1 MARVNITMPDSFMA
15 QLLAE
20 ADVRKTKVSTLVAE
34 CIKDHYSDPL
44 KAEYEEQ
51 LKALRQ
57 KCDATQL
64 ELLHVKEQSAQRGPK
79 KRTGSLRMDDKL
91 AKEVDELVTA
101 MVRDALKR
109 HVAAHDKDKQRFQ
122 HALTALQ
129 EEIERVNERV
139 TLLSDRFL
147 EIFKASL

>member
-1 MARVNITMPDSFMA
+1 MARVSITMPDSFMA

-20 ADVRKTKVSTLVAE
+20 ADVRKTKVSTLIAE
-34 CIKDHYSDPL
+34 CIKDHYSDPS

-57 KCDATQL
+57 QYDATQL
-64 ELLHVKEQSAQRGPK
+64 ELLHEKERSAQSGPK
-79 KRTGSLRMDDKL
+79 KRTEDLRMDDKL
-91 AKEVDELVTA
+91 AKEVEELVT
-101 MVRDALKR
+101 VVVGDALER
-109 HVAAHDKDKQRFQ
+109 YVAVHDEERQRFQ

-129 EEIERVNERV
+129 EEVERVNERV

-147 EIFKASL
+147 EFFEANL

>member
-20 ADVRKTKVSTLVAE
+20 ADVRKTRVSTLIAE
-34 CIKDHYSDPL
+34 CIKDQYSDPA

-64 ELLHVKEQSAQRGPK
+64 ELLHAKEQSAQHGLKKKNRGPPYGRQAG
-79 KRTGSLRMDDKL
+79 KRSRGINNGS
-91 AKEVDELVTA
+91 
-101 MVRDALKR
+101 
-109 HVAAHDKDKQRFQ
+109 
-122 HALTALQ
+122 
-129 EEIERVNERV
+129 
-139 TLLSDRFL
+139 SG
-147 EIFKASL
+147 